1 MDISWALE
9 TWFFLL
15 SFFEFVCKSSMIYC
29 ESVIYFFFQKCI
41 CTVWKIHF
49 FTHQVDV
56 RSWWKPHTVVTLL
69 RPELPRVISA
79 FEISTWKNF
88 KKQLK
93 QLILNIKI
101 LNPQHSQAENLKE
114 IAEIDSGEG
123 SGGERGRCGCRGC
136 LWPRTPFPI
145 RYLQHFRWT
154 ERTRYKVDEI
164 WEDEYVHNISI
175 SFPQYFHD
183 DSFFVTLVW
192 CSDVVFIHLPW
203 IPGVKGCTVGFFFL
217 RNLRLDGGLPAL
229 SLETSWKSSANR
241 RGKPMA
247 GSLRCEEQVGFAEET
262 LCRIWKQKK
271 ARPQKRRAILP
282 ASFQADRERE
292 DAFGV
297 GCRHQQSIKD
307 GSQLS
312 QPNVHFDSF

>member
-1 MDISWALE
+1 MHMHCVKN
-9 TWFFLL
+9 
-15 SFFEFVCKSSMIYC
+15 SFFYSPGGCTELMEAAYRGDTLKARASSDFC
-29 ESVIYFFFQKCI
+29 FWNFNLK
-41 CTVWKIHF
+41 KIQATEATDF
-49 FTHQVDV
+49 EHQ
-56 RSWWKPHTVVTLL
+56 
-69 RPELPRVISA
+69 
-79 FEISTWKNF
+79 
-88 KKQLK
+88 
-93 QLILNIKI
+93 
-101 LNPQHSQAENLKE
+101 LNPQHFEAENLKE

-164 WEDEYVHNISI
+164 WSDENVHNISI

-203 IPGVKGCTVGFFFL
+203 IPGVKACTVGFFFL

-271 ARPQKRRAILP
+271 QGRRKEGQFYQRVFRQIESVKMLLELGADINK
-282 ASFQADRERE
+282 ASKTGRNY
-292 DAFGV
+292 
-297 GCRHQQSIKD
+297 
-307 GSQLS
+307 LS
-312 QPNVHFDSF
+312 QTYI

>member
-1 MDISWALE
+1 MEAAYRGDTLKARASSDFCFWNFNLKKIQATE
-9 TWFFLL
+9 ATD
-15 SFFEFVCKSSMIYC
+15 FE
-29 ESVIYFFFQKCI
+29 
-41 CTVWKIHF
+41 
-49 FTHQVDV
+49 HQ
-56 RSWWKPHTVVTLL
+56 
-69 RPELPRVISA
+69 
-79 FEISTWKNF
+79 
-88 KKQLK
+88 
-93 QLILNIKI
+93 
-101 LNPQHSQAENLKE
+101 LNPQHFEAENLKE

-164 WEDEYVHNISI
+164 WSDENVHNISI
-175 SFPQYFHD
+175 SFLQYFHD

-203 IPGVKGCTVGFFFL
+203 IPGVKACTVGFFFSQKSEVGRRFARL
-217 RNLRLDGGLPAL
+217 VFGNVLKIISESPRKTHGRFVTLWGTGGFCRRNAVPN
-229 SLETSWKSSANR
+229 LET
-241 RGKPMA
+241 
-247 GSLRCEEQVGFAEET
+247 
-262 LCRIWKQKK
+262 KK

-312 QPNVHFDSF
+312 QPNVHLDSF